1 MEWWIGAEGWQ
12 LSHGG
17 QGSQGGQGLQDILRA
32 HGAHW
37 SEGVSRLLRALG
49 SQSEQLEVSVF
60 AALFLWRPLKECCR
74 IVDAVSCGYTFPSFS
89 ERSVARVL
97 RPIHPRVGSRLF
109 EAQIRKG
116 QDFYACVFWKIL
128 NIRGDQASHAGFMRR
143 RDDLQIVQFFA
154 RGLKPHRPN

>member
-1 MEWWIGAEGWQ
+1 MDGRPG
-12 LSHGG
+12 SRDR
-17 QGSQGGQGLQDILRA
+17 QGSRGGECRQDILRSQV
-32 HGAHW
+32 AHW
-37 SEGVSRLLRALG
+37 SKGVSRLLRALG

-116 QDFYACVFWKIL
+116 QDFYACVFWKII
-128 NIRGDQASHAGFMRR
+128 NIRGDQDSHAGFMRR

>member
-1 MEWWIGAEGWQ
+1 MDGRPG
-12 LSHGG
+12 SRDG
-17 QGSQGGQGLQDILRA
+17 QGSRGGECRQDVPRSQV
-32 HGAHW
+32 AHW

-49 SQSEQLEVSVF
+49 SQSEQFEVSVF
-60 AALFLWRPLKECCR
+60 AALFLWRPLKEYR
-74 IVDAVSCGYTFPSFS
+74 QIVDALSCGYTFPSFS

-116 QDFYACVFWKIL
+116 QDFYACVFWKII
-128 NIRGDQASHAGFMRR
+128 NIRGDQDSHAGFMRR